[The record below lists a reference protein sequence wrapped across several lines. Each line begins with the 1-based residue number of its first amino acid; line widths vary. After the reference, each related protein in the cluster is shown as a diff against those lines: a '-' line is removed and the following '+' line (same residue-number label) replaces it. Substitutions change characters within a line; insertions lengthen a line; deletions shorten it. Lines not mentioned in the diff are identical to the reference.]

1 MFLVTCFIKLN
12 ARANYRH
19 PLDISLSTIDTRGA
33 CRRQI
38 ACLLLRVCL
47 LTQERSGLQ
56 SATINY
62 IVKSG
67 ITLCKESLC
76 LSPSKFLRK
85 VISEPLKFL
94 FRGYW
99 RRTAAAGG
107 GLGNKTRFAH
117 LRAATC
123 SSWGNGGAS
132 FCAGRKP
139 SAPSSHTAQEL
150 I

>member
-1 MFLVTCFIKLN
+1 MLMFLVTCFIKLN

-19 PLDISLSTIDTRGA
+19 PSDISLSTIDTRGA

-62 IVKSG
+62 IVKNG

-76 LSPSKFLRK
+76 LSHIEIPTESHFGATEVFVSPILEENGC
-85 VISEPLKFL
+85 S
-94 FRGYW
+94 RG
-99 RRTAAAGG
+99 
-107 GLGNKTRFAH
+107 RF
-117 LRAATC
+117 
-123 SSWGNGGAS
+123 G
-132 FCAGRKP
+132 K
-139 SAPSSHTAQEL
+139 
-150 I
+150 